1 VSRLLSSA
9 RVRRRLLWLAGFLGL
24 ASVVAILIVV
34 IKNPPPP
41 PGEKTS
47 PGGTLVKPDVN
58 MAFGPH
64 SDQVLGLAQQFVL
77 TAVRRNHVDQSWEMV
92 CPEMR
97 QGYTKAS
104 WSKGEI
110 PVVPFPASFAKWHL
124 AYSYEREIDLQ
135 VALYAK
141 PERKLK
147 PVVFDLTLHPCGAAK
162 ANRWLVS
169 SFIPTPSASGDFG
182 STDGGEKTRL
192 SPLAIGTRNPSLY
205 QPASHSPGWLA
216 LPLGIAA
223 GMLFIALAIVGVVT
237 LRGRRAYNSYVRER
251 RMAGGPKV

>member
-1 VSRLLSSA
+1 MNRLLSSA
-9 RVRRRLLWLAGFLGL
+9 RVRRRLLWLAGFMGL
-24 ASVVAILIVV
+24 AAVVAVLIVV

-41 PGEKTS
+41 PGEKLT

-64 SDQVLGLAQQFVL
+64 SGQVLGLAQQFVL
-77 TAVRRNHVDQSWEMV
+77 TAVRRNHVEQSWAMV

-97 QGYTKAS
+97 QGYSKAA

-141 PERKLK
+141 PETKLK
-147 PVVFDLTLHPCGAAK
+147 PVVFDLTLHPCGGSES
-162 ANRWLVS
+162 NRWLVS

-182 STDGGEKTRL
+182 TSDGGEKSRL
-192 SPLAIGTRNPSLY
+192 SPFAIGTRNPALY
-205 QPASHSPGWLA
+205 QPASHSAGWIA
-216 LPLGIAA
+216 LPLGIAG
-223 GMLFIALAIVGVVT
+223 GMLLIALGIVGVT
-237 LRGRRAYNSYVRER
+237 TYHGRRAYKSYLRER
-251 RMAGGPKV
+251 RMPLGPKV